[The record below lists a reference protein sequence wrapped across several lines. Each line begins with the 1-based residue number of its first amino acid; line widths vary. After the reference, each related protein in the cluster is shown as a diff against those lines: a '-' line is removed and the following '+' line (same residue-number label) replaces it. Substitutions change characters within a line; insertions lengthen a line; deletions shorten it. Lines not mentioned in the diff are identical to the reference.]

1 MLTCA
6 VDRTLSDPPQVDGS
20 TIAIGCWR
28 GRTNI
33 SVMVT
38 AIECQEMLE
47 RLSVRVGT
55 GNGSKLLE
63 TEQSSVEPGELKAN
77 VAETIEDAE
86 IIEVATVS

>member
-1 MLTCA
+1 M
-6 VDRTLSDPPQVDGS
+6 DGT

-38 AIECQEMLE
+38 TIECQEMLE
-47 RLSVRVGT
+47 RLSVRFET

-63 TEQSSVEPGELKAN
+63 TKQSSFEPVELKAN
-77 VAETIEDAE
+77 VTETMEDAETIEL
-86 IIEVATVS
+86 ATVS